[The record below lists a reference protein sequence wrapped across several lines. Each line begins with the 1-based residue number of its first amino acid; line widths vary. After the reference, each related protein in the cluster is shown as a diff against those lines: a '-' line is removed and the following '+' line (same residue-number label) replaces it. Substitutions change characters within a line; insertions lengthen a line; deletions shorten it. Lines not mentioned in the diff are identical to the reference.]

1 MYLNMSHVD
10 HLVNKHPGI
19 EREIA
24 EKIHGPHSLSPEELM
39 LLKEEVELTERA
51 VFDVS
56 QIEKN

>member
-1 MYLNMSHVD
+1 MSHVD